1 MQEEKELSRF
11 QESKFSPNMAA
22 KVELTPEQKIEQLEK
37 QLAAITAE
45 SEAKDAIIEGQT
57 EQLAAAEIQGAGS
70 LPVLTHD
77 KKRYQVLAGQFTV
90 EGKLVKAEDLKTDKS
105 LVESLLKSGSGILV
119 LLEEKTEAKA

>member
-1 MQEEKELSRF
+1 
-11 QESKFSPNMAA
+11 MA
-22 KVELTPEQKIEQLEK
+22 KELTPEQKIEALEK
-37 QLAAITAE
+37 QLAQVQSE
-45 SEAKDAIIEGQT
+45 SQAKDAIIEGQS

-105 LVESLLKSGSGILV
+105 LVETLVKAGSGILQ
-119 LLEEKTEAKA
+119 LLEEKTEDKA

>member
-1 MQEEKELSRF
+1 
-11 QESKFSPNMAA
+11 MAA